1 MQDLLAVVRD
11 LCPLSAPQFAQV
23 LPVFGLFV
31 AIPSRTGILDALEP
45 LTTARFN
52 AALCCAGT
60 LAVTVLSLT
69 AYVIGATPLRSGVG
83 ALLQY
88 AILFWMCRVG
98 VELVIACAH
107 AFVRRR
113 HRMPVSVSRRN

>member
-1 MQDLLAVVRD
+1 ML
-11 LCPLSAPQFAQV
+11 FQV

-31 AIPSRTGILDALEP
+31 ALPSRAWLIEALEP

-52 AALCCAGT
+52 AALCCAGA
-60 LAVTVLSLT
+60 LSVTVLPVT
-69 AYVIGATPLRSGVG
+69 AFVIGATPLRSGMG

-88 AILFWMCRVG
+88 AILFWMCRVCI
-98 VELVIACAH
+98 ELVIACAH